1 MKAVRLDDYNMA
13 PVIRDIA
20 TPEIGPEN
28 VLVRVGAAA
37 LNPLDVKLQSGVLQG
52 YFPLEFRYTM
62 GSDISGMI
70 EDVGANVIGWQKGDK
85 VIARLDPV
93 AGGAFAGFTCVPA
106 NYLVKLT
113 EDMPLEVAAGIPT
126 AAGTAWQV
134 LFEMGDLG
142 VGQTVLIHAGAG
154 GVGSFAIQFA
164 RAAGARVIATA
175 SGDGIDIARTLG
187 ADQVIDYRHA
197 DFAEMLSDI
206 DLVIDSIGGETQ
218 QKSFGVLRSGGRLLS
233 LVAPPDEALAHA
245 HNVNAQF
252 VFHMSDGER
261 LARVVSAIHEN
272 KMKVLIDQTVPIDQF
287 GDAFTRQASG
297 RARGKII
304 VTMV

>member
-1 MKAVRLDDYNMA
+1 MKAVRLDDYNTA

-20 TPEIGPEN
+20 TPEIGPED

-93 AGGAFAGFTCVPA
+93 AGGAFAGFASVPA
-106 NYLVKLT
+106 NYLVKLP

-197 DFAEMLSDI
+197 DFAEVLSDI

-272 KMKVLIDQTVPIDQF
+272 KVKVLIDRTVPIDQF
-287 GDAFTRQASG
+287 GDAFARQASG